1 MLEDPGSAGRTFALL
16 IKILQLDR
24 VPASLCNSC
33 SAVGTFRVLAIM
45 GARVAYIDIAK
56 VF

>member
-45 GARVAYIDIAK
+45 GGRVAYIDIAK